1 MASSYSSNSSSQRS
15 KNLGF
20 RYLDH
25 ITDVIIE
32 AYGDTLEGA
41 FENSAKG
48 LVNTMFEIS
57 NMGKEQVNSSSVELK
72 IEAIGYDYKSLL
84 YDWLE
89 KIMLI
94 VLVDGIILSSFKIR
108 ILPYCSNL
116 EKDNK
121 NNEDYYCYSLIGT
134 VKGEPM
140 ALGRHEY
147 KIEVKGITYHEMEIK
162 QENGGFVIRFLVDL

>member
-1 MASSYSSNSSSQRS
+1 MASSCSSNSSSQRS

-32 AYGDTLEGA
+32 AYGDTLKRA

-57 NMGKEQVNSSSVELK
+57 KIGEEQVNSSKVELK
-72 IEAIGYDYKSLL
+72 VEARGYDYKSLL

-94 VLVDGIILSSFKIR
+94 VLIDRIILSSFKIR
-108 ILPYCSNL
+108 ILSCCSNL

-121 NNEDYYCYSLIGT
+121 DNEDYYCYSLIGS

-140 ALGRHEY
+140 ALGKHKY